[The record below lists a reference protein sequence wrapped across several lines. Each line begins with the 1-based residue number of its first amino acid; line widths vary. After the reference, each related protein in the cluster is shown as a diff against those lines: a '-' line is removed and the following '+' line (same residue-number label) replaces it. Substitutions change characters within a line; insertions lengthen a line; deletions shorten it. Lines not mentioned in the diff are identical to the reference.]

1 MASVLSANLA
11 NHNLVVVGHPFAASG
26 RGENIRS
33 THRSLLAAGLET
45 GIYDIYAVE
54 PRSDA
59 AIARTVLP
67 YSVSSLSSRIN
78 IFVINGDE
86 VERAFGHLAAPPPP
100 GSYNII
106 FPAWELSKYPQAWI
120 ASMERFDEV
129 WAQSRFTHDALAAA
143 VSKPVVHMSEAS
155 EVRLSSPMGRR
166 QFGIPERAYAFLFF
180 FDFSSYVDRKNP
192 FATIEA
198 FARLR
203 DERPDADLCLILK
216 TNTANAKAA
225 DRRRFEDAVR
235 SLSSRLQVIDK
246 TLTDNE
252 TKNLVRCCDCF
263 VSLHRSE
270 GFGHGLSEAMYLGK
284 PVIAT
289 RYSGNL
295 DFMNDENSFLVDCD
309 LVPVGKDQYV
319 FPEGQV
325 WAQPRTAQA
334 VGFMR
339 RLVDE
344 PDEGRRRGRI
354 ASRYIRQF
362 FSYRAM
368 GLRYRARLES
378 LAQLNRLAAL

>member
-1 MASVLSANLA
+1 MAPVLSGNLA
-11 NHNLVVVGHPFAASG
+11 NRSVVIVGHPFAASG
-26 RGENIRS
+26 RGENIRA
-33 THRSLLAAGLET
+33 THRSLLAAGVEC
-45 GIYDIYAVE
+45 GIYDIYGLD
-54 PRSDA
+54 PRSDLA
-59 AIARTVLP
+59 VARTVLP
-67 YSVSSLSSRIN
+67 YGVSGLSDKIN
-78 IFVINGDE
+78 IFVLNGDE
-86 VERAFGHLAAPPPP
+86 VERAFGHLGAAPPQ

-106 FPAWELSKYPQAWI
+106 FPAWELPKYPPAWVT
-120 ASMERFDEV
+120 ALERFDEV
-129 WAQSRFTHDALAAA
+129 WAQSRFTHDALASA
-143 VSKPVVHMSEAS
+143 VRQPVVHMSEAC

-166 QFGIPERAYAFLFF
+166 QFGIPEQAYAFLFF

-192 FATIEA
+192 FSTIEA

-203 DERPDADLCLILK
+203 DERPATDLCLILK

-235 SLSSRLQVIDK
+235 SLSGRLRVIDQ

-252 TKNLVRCCDCF
+252 TKNLVHCCDCF

-295 DFMNDENSFLVDCD
+295 DFMNDVNSFLVDCD

-325 WAQPRTAQA
+325 WAQPRLDQA

-339 RLVDE
+339 GLVDS
-344 PDEGRRRGRI
+344 PDEGRRRGRV
-354 ASRYIRQF
+354 ASRHIRQF

-368 GLRYRARLES
+368 GLRYRARLEY
-378 LAQLNRLAAL
+378 LVQANRLTPS